1 MRVST
6 FQFYN
11 LNTNNL
17 TNLQSQNNRTL
28 QQLSSGKQINTA
40 ADDPV
45 ANIAIENL
53 KQQSAML
60 SQYEA
65 NINLANN
72 RLRQEEPHLA
82 SYENLLM
89 NARDIMLAGN
99 DGSLSLE
106 NRRVHASDLKA
117 NLDSLL
123 SLANSQDE
131 SGNYLFAGTD
141 SDTKPFVEQAGV
153 VTYVGN
159 SGQRTAMV
167 GDGVSVPVNDP
178 GNEVFMNVPVASGA
192 YQADYANATMS
203 EKFFIE
209 SAEVVNPAL
218 TQAPSYQFD
227 FVNDGAGNVAYEVYD
242 DGGTLVSG
250 PTAFDPTQP
259 IAFQGVEVTL
269 SGDPQIGDSLTM
281 AQQESR
287 DVFTVMNRAI
297 SMLESHEGLTGP
309 NAQAEYAQL
318 LGDLGEVFN
327 HATGVRAEVG
337 NRMKALE
344 TYENQHSD
352 MKLVSESVKSTLED
366 LDYAAA
372 ISEFERQSLA
382 MNALTETFGKMSGTS
397 LFDFV

>member
-89 NARDIMLAGN
+89 STRDIMLAGN
-99 DGSLSLE
+99 DGALSQDSRE
-106 NRRVHASDLKA
+106 VHASDLA
-117 NLDSLL
+117 ASLEAML
-123 SLANSQDE
+123 SLANTQDE
-131 SGNYLFAGTD
+131 SGNYIFAGTKT
-141 SDTKPFVEQAGV
+141 DTPPFMSQGGTVSYA
-153 VTYVGN
+153 GN

-178 GNEVFMNVPVASGA
+178 GDEVFMSIPIGSGD

-203 EKFFIE
+203 DKFFVE
-209 SAEVVNPAL
+209 SARVVNPGVP
-218 TQAPSYQFD
+218 QSGSYQFD
-227 FVNDGAGNVAYEVYD
+227 FIDDGSGNLAYEVYD
-242 DGGTLVSG
+242 GGGTRVAG
-250 PTAFDPTQP
+250 PAAFDNSSA
-259 IAFQGVEVTL
+259 IAFDGIEVVI
-269 SGDPQIGDSLTM
+269 SGEPKIGDSMTLNEGTE
-281 AQQESR
+281 Q
-287 DVFTVMNRAI
+287 DVFGIMNRAI
-297 SMLESHEGLTGP
+297 DMLNTPNGLQGP
-309 NAQAEYAQL
+309 AAQAEYAQIL
-318 LGDLGEVFN
+318 ADFNEAFN

-337 NRMKALE
+337 NRMKALDTFE
-344 TYENQHSD
+344 AQHSD
-352 MKLVSESVKSTLED
+352 MKLVSESVKSNLED

-382 MNALTETFGKMSGTS
+382 MNALTKTFGQMGNTS